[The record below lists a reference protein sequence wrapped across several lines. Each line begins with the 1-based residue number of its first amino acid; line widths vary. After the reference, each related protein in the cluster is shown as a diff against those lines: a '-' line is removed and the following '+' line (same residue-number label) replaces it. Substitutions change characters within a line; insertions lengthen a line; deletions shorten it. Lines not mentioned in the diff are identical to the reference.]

1 MTFPKHEKQ
10 WNNEKVNDKIVES
23 PARFYS
29 DPASLSR
36 SSRGCFCFGF
46 FAVIRRTDEGWKH
59 WQDQGPL
66 ISYKHQGVKSVVGG
80 RRFKYIML
88 MCSCVMH
95 YSRLRSK
102 LLLTFCIK
110 TKILPLKDLL
120 KAEQTFINWT
130 FLSLKPTQMFPLCVR
145 ILCQPGGRA
154 QTLLPSAWS
163 TEVGSKLW
171 VDLGPLHILARYWI
185 RVGFYGLLHFIAC
198 VNCLALRGVL
208 T

>member
-1 MTFPKHEKQ
+1 MWTFSQAWK
-10 WNNEKVNDKIVES
+10 NNENRIDEIVES

-29 DPASLSR
+29 DPASLS
-36 SSRGCFCFGF
+36 SRGCFCFGF
-46 FAVIRRTDEGWKH
+46 FVVIRSDEGWKH

-66 ISYKHQGVKSVVGG
+66 ISCKHQGLKSILGG

-95 YSRLRSK
+95 YSRLRSM

-154 QTLLPSAWS
+154 QTLLPSAGS
-163 TEVGSKLW
+163 TEVGSK
-171 VDLGPLHILARYWI
+171 AS
-185 RVGFYGLLHFIAC
+185 YG
-198 VNCLALRGVL
+198 
-208 T
+208 